1 MPPKKKTQPKRKNPG
16 RAARKKII
24 KTSKLFKEDILA
36 ETNNITAAAT
46 NVSKNWILA
55 QKSLKPKF
63 PAVEDLTD
71 EEDFDD
77 GNEFNAVNELVE
89 VTVSIIFFKAI
100 FINFEFFR
108 KIWEILQESIE
119 KNTFTTHCSN
129 VNGKIVEWNLKLI
142 KIFI

>member
-89 VTVSIIFFKAI
+89 VTVSIYFFKQFLLI
-100 FINFEFFR
+100 LNFSEKFGKSYKSQSK
-108 KIWEILQESIE
+108 KIHS
-119 KNTFTTHCSN
+119 
-129 VNGKIVEWNLKLI
+129 
-142 KIFI
+142 

>member
-1 MPPKKKTQPKRKNPG
+1 MAPLKKIKDGDNDKPKRKNPG

-36 ETNNITAAAT
+36 ESTDGAFSPTNA
-46 NVSKNWILA
+46 SKNWILA

-89 VTVSIIFFKAI
+89 VIFF
-100 FINFEFFR
+100 NFL
-108 KIWEILQESIE
+108 KTILVD
-119 KNTFTTHCSN
+119 F
-129 VNGKIVEWNLKLI
+129 
-142 KIFI
+142 